1 MLALTSVW
9 LGVLCLLLSGLMLMY
24 PPAMTQGSLILV
36 LEFLAPGSLCL
47 AGLVLWAHRKDE
59 NPEAAVVAQR
69 LQAKTAIVLTLLAC
83 AIVYVIFLVLANKE

>member
-1 MLALTSVW
+1 MLALISVW
-9 LGVLCLLLSGLMLMY
+9 LGVLCLLLSGLMLVY

-59 NPEAAVVAQR
+59 SPEAAVAAQR

-83 AIVYVIFLVLANKE
+83 AIVYVIFLVLARKD

>member
-9 LGVLCLLLSGLMLMY
+9 LGVLCLLLSGLMLVY

-47 AGLVLWAHRKDE
+47 AGIVLWAHRKDE
-59 NPEAAVVAQR
+59 HPEPAIVAQR

-83 AIVYVIFLVLANKE
+83 AIVYVIFLVLAKKE